1 MSITDSIIDAIKE
14 ENMKLKSRVQ
24 QLEDKILR
32 MEVAKNNNDQ
42 YT

>member
-1 MSITDSIIDAIKE
+1 MSITDSIIDAIKK